1 MFQIKCSCGNPEC
14 SADMEITKQF
24 DKEGN
29 IEVLI
34 YNRGLPNSI
43 YMNKETVNK
52 LREYLWLILLEHDTK
67 AEELGFC

>member
-1 MFQIKCSCGNPEC
+1 
-14 SADMEITKQF
+14 MEITKRF

-34 YNRGLPNSI
+34 YNRGFPNSI